1 MIDFCAQRDI
11 CVDNTYFEHMHKY
24 IRMAKGV
31 YGEKVTSMIDLML
44 VKKDILCYVQ
54 DGRA

>member
-1 MIDFCAQRDI
+1 MIDF
-11 CVDNTYFEHMHKY
+11 CVDNTYFEHKSLQKY
-24 IRMAKGV
+24 TRMARGI